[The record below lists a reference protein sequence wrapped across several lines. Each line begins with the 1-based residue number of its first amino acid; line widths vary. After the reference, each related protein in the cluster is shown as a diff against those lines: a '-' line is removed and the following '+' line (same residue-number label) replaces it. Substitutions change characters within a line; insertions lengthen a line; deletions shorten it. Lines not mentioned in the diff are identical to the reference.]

1 MIRVL
6 RGLWRGAGMK
16 PILGLIGIIVLQA
29 VAIWAITGQRT
40 RLQRW
45 QDDVAQATRDAAD
58 HPKLAT
64 SAVPQQIRNL
74 GTAIT
79 KTRSAMWQ
87 AKAEATAAK
96 LAADTANEAR
106 RKDADYALSPELER
120 GLRHADAYARAQPV
134 TGRMQCVART
144 GEVDRGDDRR
154 GDLPGTADPTSVAD
168 GPGAEPALVFVPR
181 SAIDTCTTLKVRL
194 DNAHDWA
201 VGRGQ

>member
-6 RGLWRGAGMK
+6 RSLWSSAGMK
-16 PILGLIGIIVLQA
+16 PILGLIGIIVLQS
-29 VAIWAITGQRT
+29 VAIWAISGQRD

-45 QDDVAQATRDAAD
+45 QNDVAQATRDAAD

-74 GTAIT
+74 GAAVDM
-79 KTRSAMWQ
+79 TRSAMWQ

-106 RKDADYALSPELER
+106 RKDADHALAPELER
-120 GLRHADAYARAQPV
+120 ALRMADAYAGA
-134 TGRMQCVART
+134 GRMQCAART
-144 GEVDRGDDRR
+144 GQVDRSDDGR
-154 GDLPGTADPTSVAD
+154 GDLPGTADPATVVD

-201 VGRGQ
+201 IGGQP

>member
-6 RGLWRGAGMK
+6 RSLWSGAGMK

-29 VAIWAITGQRT
+29 LAIWVISGQRD

-45 QDDVAQATRDAAD
+45 QDDVAQATRDAAG

-74 GTAIT
+74 GGAIA

-106 RKDADYALSPELER
+106 RKDADDALSPELER
-120 GLRHADAYARAQPV
+120 ALRYADAYARAQPV
-134 TGRMQCVART
+134 TGGMQCAART
-144 GEVDRGDDRR
+144 GQVDRSDDRR
-154 GDLPGTADPTSVAD
+154 GDLPGTADPAPVAN

-181 SAIDTCTTLKVRL
+181 TALDTCTTLKVRL